1 MRTLAQLGRERE
13 NSTVPE
19 LPDLTV
25 YLEALDLR
33 ITGRVLERVR
43 LRSPFLL
50 RSVRPPLSIAEGRT
64 VVGLRRLGKRLVF
77 DLGDEVYLV
86 LHLMVSGRLKWRK
99 PGVALGG
106 KIDLAAFDFAEG
118 SLVLTEAAS
127 KKRASLRVVEGAE
140 GLRDQD
146 PGGLEPLE
154 ISLDTFRAALSR
166 ENRTLKRALTDPR
179 ILAGIGNA
187 YSDEVLHAAR
197 LSPFRRTSGLA
208 DAEWRTLYDTMR
220 SSLVE
225 WTERL
230 RRETG
235 DRFPEKVTA
244 FRPEMAV
251 HGKYRQPCPVC
262 GTAIQRVL
270 YAENEC
276 DYCPTCQTAG
286 KLLADRALSQLMKE
300 DWPRTLEELE
310 EKKAAERAQ
319 GFGPALP
326 TN

>member
-1 MRTLAQLGRERE
+1 
-13 NSTVPE
+13 VPE

-25 YLEALDLR
+25 YLEALERR
-33 ITGRVLERVR
+33 IVGRVLRRVR
-43 LRSPFLL
+43 LKSPFLL
-50 RSVRPPLSIAEGRT
+50 RSVAPPLSAAEGRL

-77 DLGDEVYLV
+77 DLGDEFYLV
-86 LHLMVSGRLKWRK
+86 VHLMISGRLKWRK
-99 PGVALGG
+99 AGVALGG
-106 KIDLAAFDFAEG
+106 KIDLASFDFDDG

-127 KKRASLRVVEGAE
+127 KKRASLRVVQGAA
-140 GLRDQD
+140 GLSDQD

-154 ISLDTFRAALSR
+154 ISFDAFRATLTR

-179 ILAGIGNA
+179 LLAGIGNA
-187 YSDEVLHAAR
+187 YSDEILHAAR
-197 LSPFRRTSGLA
+197 LSPFRRTSGLT
-208 DAEWRTLYDTMR
+208 DAEWHTLFDTTR
-220 SSLVE
+220 SSLVA

-230 RRETG
+230 REETG

-244 FRPEMAV
+244 FRPDMAV

-286 KLLADRALSQLMKE
+286 KLLADRALSQLMKD

-319 GFGPALP
+319 GFGPP
-326 TN
+326 TIPS